1 MTVDPESQQPQNTT
15 ELLPLF
21 LPPSVS
27 IPLGSLI
34 GVCVMV
40 GVPVKFVFFRYL
52 GSAPKRLFGAINR
65 MIFFE
70 QARKCLPSD
79 LYYIISRISFPPHK

>member
-40 GVPVKFVFFRYL
+40 GVPVKLVFFRYL

-70 QARKCLPSD
+70 QARKMSAFRFVLD
-79 LYYIISRISFPPHK
+79 H